1 MCAVW
6 ASSCSG
12 VAVKTSVLHAAP
24 VVGMGPALHF
34 SPLSLLRVGHLC
46 ALRLYPEVAL
56 FGGVLCWSFGP
67 EVAPYH

>member
-12 VAVKTSVLHAAP
+12 VAVKTTVLHAAP
-24 VVGMGPALHF
+24 VVRMGSALHF
-34 SPLSLLRVGHLC
+34 SPLSLLRVGHPC
-46 ALRLYPEVAL
+46 APHLYPEVAL
-56 FGGVLCWSFGP
+56 FGGMLCWNFGP